1 MRLFAIQ
8 ALACAVAFRPHS
20 KGRMQDDMTHDS
32 EYKHWY
38 VLQRHHVFCVVIAQ
52 PDPIY
57 PWLLTNAVLY
67 RLRLS
72 WDRVLDPKAKHV
84 QLDKRVRGAQANVD
98 LSHILPS
105 GSALHSDASISAQ
118 DSDDDA
124 EAVSKPLYLR
134 LCKGLIMQRKP

>member
-1 MRLFAIQ
+1 MSLFAIQ
-8 ALACAVAFRPHS
+8 ALARAVALRPQS
-20 KGRMQDDMTHDS
+20 KGRTQNDMTHDS
-32 EYKHWY
+32 ECKHWY
-38 VLQRHHVFCVVIAQ
+38 VLQMHHVLCVIAP

-57 PWLLTNAVLY
+57 PWLLTNAVDY

-124 EAVSKPLYLR
+124 EVVSILFYLHLHIR
-134 LCKGLIMQRKP
+134 LII

>member
-1 MRLFAIQ
+1 LPYKLLVCTIALRPQSKDNIHDDMMQ
-8 ALACAVAFRPHS
+8 ALGNCS
-20 KGRMQDDMTHDS
+20 KG
-32 EYKHWY
+32 
-38 VLQRHHVFCVVIAQ
+38 HHALHLIAQ
-52 PDPIY
+52 LESPCHQ
-57 PWLLTNAVLY
+57 LLTNAVHY

-124 EAVSKPLYLR
+124 EMVSILFHLHLHKR
-134 LCKGLIMQRKP
+134 LIM

>member
-1 MRLFAIQ
+1 MNLFAIQ
-8 ALACAVAFRPHS
+8 ALACAVALRPQS
-20 KGRMQDDMTHDS
+20 KGRTLDAMMRDS
-32 EYKHWY
+32 ECKHW
-38 VLQRHHVFCVVIAQ
+38 VIAPGNRHHAFCFIAH
-52 PDPIY
+52 PDPIH
-57 PWLLTNAVLY
+57 PRLLTNAVHY

-72 WDRVLDPKAKHV
+72 WDRVLDPKAQHI

-124 EAVSKPLYLR
+124 QAVSKLFYLH
-134 LCKGLIMQRKP
+134 LCKCLLM